1 MLSEDENVLSRKSED
16 HEMLGQVLG
25 EELVPDL
32 LNSSIEES
40 SKRSKRP
47 RVATEEAIHLSKV

>member
-1 MLSEDENVLSRKSED
+1 MLAE
-16 HEMLGQVLG
+16 

-32 LNSSIEES
+32 LSSSIEES

-47 RVATEEAIHLSKV
+47 RVATEEAIALSKV